1 MIHRRTAIQMNQQ
14 RQELQLLEHP
24 FFPLLAN
31 AGDIRGFFTG
41 CIPSHWHRELEI
53 FELVEGSVQIGIGE
67 RTITL
72 HAGDGC
78 FINSGI
84 LHSFASALPQPCLY
98 RSFVV
103 DPTLITGMP
112 GSVFDTTYLRPL
124 IEQGPPFL
132 TFDSSDANAVFFD
145 TFHTAFSACER
156 EDFGYEFQARAAL
169 SSLLLFVLQISKVAP
184 AARMSA
190 VSETRLKRML
200 AWIDQ
205 HIEEPIAVKHIA
217 DAANVCPRECQRM
230 FRRYLHSSPVEYV
243 LRRRIFFAAN
253 LLTTTDHSVTD
264 IALACGFSS
273 PAYFTKKFHEI
284 AGAAPLAYRKAAE

>member
-1 MIHRRTAIQMNQQ
+1 MIYRRTAIQMNQQ
-14 RQELQLLEHP
+14 RQELQMIQQP
-24 FFPLLAN
+24 SFPLLAN
-31 AGDIRGFFTG
+31 AGDIRAFFTG

-53 FELVEGSVQIGIGE
+53 FELMEGCVKIGVGE

-84 LHSFASALPQPCLY
+84 LHSFVSALPEPCIY

-103 DPTLITGMP
+103 DARLISGIP
-112 GSVFDTTYLRPL
+112 GSVFDTIYLRPL

-132 TFDSSDANAVFFD
+132 TFPASDANAVFFN
-145 TFHTAFSACER
+145 TFQKAFAACER
-156 EDFGYEFQARAAL
+156 EGFGYEFEVRAAL
-169 SSLLLFVLQISKVAP
+169 SSLLLFVLQKAQVTPST
-184 AARMSA
+184 RMSA
-190 VSETRLKRML
+190 ISETRLKQML

-205 HIEEPIAVKHIA
+205 HMEDPVNVRHIA
-217 DAANVCPRECQRM
+217 DAANICPRECQRM
-230 FRRYLHSSPVEYV
+230 FRRYLHCSPVEYV

-253 LLTTTDHSVTD
+253 LLTSTDRSVTD

-273 PAYFTKKFHEI
+273 PSYFTKKFHEI
-284 AGAAPLAYRKAAE
+284 AGAAPLAYRKASE

>member
-53 FELVEGSVQIGIGE
+53 FELMEGSVQIGIGE

-72 HAGDGC
+72 HAGEGC

-132 TFDSSDANAVFFD
+132 TFDSSD
-145 TFHTAFSACER
+145 
-156 EDFGYEFQARAAL
+156 EFPARAAL
-169 SSLLLFVLQISKVAP
+169 SSLLLFILQISKVAP

-190 VSETRLKRML
+190 ISETRLKQML

-205 HIEEPIAVKHIA
+205 HMEEPITVKHIS

>member
-1 MIHRRTAIQMNQQ
+1 MIYRRTAIQTNQQ
-14 RQELQLLEHP
+14 RQELQMIEQP
-24 FFPLLAN
+24 SFPLLAN
-31 AGDIRGFFTG
+31 AGDIRAFFTG

-53 FELVEGSVQIGIGE
+53 FELMEGSVQIGVGE

-84 LHSFASALPQPCLY
+84 LHSFVSALPKPCIY

-103 DPTLITGMP
+103 DARLIGGMP

-132 TFDSSDANAVFFD
+132 TFKASEANAVFFD
-145 TFHTAFSACER
+145 TFQKAFSACER
-156 EDFGYEFQARAAL
+156 EGFGYEFEVRAAL
-169 SSLLLFVLQISKVAP
+169 SSLLLFVLQKAQVTPST
-184 AARMSA
+184 RMSA
-190 VSETRLKRML
+190 ISETRLKQML

-205 HIEEPIAVKHIA
+205 HMEEPVDVRHIA
-217 DAANVCPRECQRM
+217 DAANICPRECQRM
-230 FRRYLHSSPVEYV
+230 FRRYLHASPVEYV

-253 LLTTTDHSVTD
+253 LLTTTDRSVTD

-273 PAYFTKKFHEI
+273 PSYFTKKFHEI
-284 AGAAPLAYRKAAE
+284 AGAAPLAYRRAAE

>member
-1 MIHRRTAIQMNQQ
+1 MIHRRTAIQLNQQ
-14 RQELQLLEHP
+14 RQELQLLEQP
-24 FFPLLAN
+24 SFPLLAN
-31 AGDIRGFFTG
+31 AGDIRAFFTG

-53 FELVEGSVQIGIGE
+53 FELMEGSVQIGIGG

-72 HAGDGC
+72 RAGDGC

-84 LHSFASALPQPCLY
+84 LHAFVSVLPQPCIY

-103 DPTLITGMP
+103 DPALITGMP

-132 TFDSSDANAVFFD
+132 TFESSDENAVFFD
-145 TFHTAFSACER
+145 TFQTAFSACEH
-156 EDFGYEFQARAAL
+156 EDFGYEFQVRAAL
-169 SSLLLFVLQISKVAP
+169 SSLLLFVLQTSKVAP
-184 AARMSA
+184 PARMSA
-190 VSETRLKRML
+190 VSEMRLKQML

-205 HIEEPIAVKHIA
+205 HMEEPIALKHIA
-217 DAANVCPRECQRM
+217 DAANICPRECQRI

-253 LLTTTDHSVTD
+253 LLTSTDRCVTD
-264 IALACGFSS
+264 IAMACGFSS
-273 PAYFTKKFHEI
+273 PSYFTKKFHEI

>member
-1 MIHRRTAIQMNQQ
+1 MIYRRTAIQTNQQ
-14 RQELQLLEHP
+14 RQELQMIQQP
-24 FFPLLAN
+24 SFPLLAN
-31 AGDIRGFFTG
+31 AGDIRAFFTG

-53 FELVEGSVQIGIGE
+53 FELMEGCVEIGVGE

-84 LHSFASALPQPCLY
+84 LHSFVSALPEPCIY

-103 DPTLITGMP
+103 DAGLIGGMP
-112 GSVFDTTYLRPL
+112 GSVFDTVYLRPL

-132 TFDSSDANAVFFD
+132 TFQASGANAGFFD
-145 TFHTAFSACER
+145 TFQKAFTACER
-156 EDFGYEFQARAAL
+156 EGFGYEFEVRAAL
-169 SSLLLFVLQISKVAP
+169 SSLLLFVLQKAQVTPS
-184 AARMSA
+184 ARMSA
-190 VSETRLKRML
+190 ISETRLKQML

-205 HIEEPIAVKHIA
+205 HMGAPIDVRHIA
-217 DAANVCPRECQRM
+217 DAANICPRECQRM
-230 FRRYLHSSPVEYV
+230 FRRYLHCSPVEYV

-253 LLTTTDHSVTD
+253 LLTSTDRSVTD

-273 PAYFTKKFHEI
+273 PSYFTKKFHEI

>member
-14 RQELQLLEHP
+14 RQELQLLEHH

-72 HAGDGC
+72 HAGEGC

-84 LHSFASALPQPCLY
+84 LHSFTSALPQPCLY
-98 RSFVV
+98 RSLVV

-132 TFDSSDANAVFFD
+132 TFD
-145 TFHTAFSACER
+145 
-156 EDFGYEFQARAAL
+156 
-169 SSLLLFVLQISKVAP
+169 
-184 AARMSA
+184 
-190 VSETRLKRML
+190 
-200 AWIDQ
+200 
-205 HIEEPIAVKHIA
+205 
-217 DAANVCPRECQRM
+217 
-230 FRRYLHSSPVEYV
+230 
-243 LRRRIFFAAN
+243 
-253 LLTTTDHSVTD
+253 
-264 IALACGFSS
+264 
-273 PAYFTKKFHEI
+273 
-284 AGAAPLAYRKAAE
+284 

>member
-1 MIHRRTAIQMNQQ
+1 MIYRRTAIQINQQ
-14 RQELQLLEHP
+14 RQELQMIEQP
-24 FFPLLAN
+24 SFPLLAN

-53 FELVEGSVQIGIGE
+53 FELMEGSVQIGVGE

-84 LHSFASALPQPCLY
+84 LHSFVSALPRPCIY

-103 DPTLITGMP
+103 DAGLIGGMP
-112 GSVFDTTYLRPL
+112 GSVFDTVYLRPL

-132 TFDSSDANAVFFD
+132 TFEAAEANAIFFD
-145 TFHTAFSACER
+145 TFQRAFSACER
-156 EDFGYEFQARAAL
+156 EDFGYEFELRAAL
-169 SSLLLFVLQISKVAP
+169 SSLLLFVLQKAQVTPST
-184 AARMSA
+184 RMSA
-190 VSETRLKRML
+190 ISETRLKQML

-205 HIEEPIAVKHIA
+205 HMEEPVDVRHIA
-217 DAANVCPRECQRM
+217 DAANICPRECQRM
-230 FRRYLHSSPVEYV
+230 FRRYLHASPVEYV

-253 LLTTTDHSVTD
+253 LLTTTDRSVTD

-273 PAYFTKKFHEI
+273 PSYFTKKFHEI
-284 AGAAPLAYRKAAE
+284 AGAAPLAYRRAAE

>member
-124 IEQGPPFL
+124 IEQGHVYAAQPPL
-132 TFDSSDANAVFFD
+132 YKVTYQKTERYCYSDAELDKVMTEIGREKKPD
-145 TFHTAFSACER
+145 VQRYKGLGEMSAEQLWTTTMNPETR
-156 EDFGYEFQARAAL
+156 TMLRVSVEDAIAADEIM
-169 SSLLLFVLQISKVAP
+169 SLLMGEKVEPRREFIEQNSKLVLD
-184 AARMSA
+184 
-190 VSETRLKRML
+190 L
-200 AWIDQ
+200 
-205 HIEEPIAVKHIA
+205 
-217 DAANVCPRECQRM
+217 
-230 FRRYLHSSPVEYV
+230 
-243 LRRRIFFAAN
+243 
-253 LLTTTDHSVTD
+253 D
-264 IALACGFSS
+264 I
-273 PAYFTKKFHEI
+273 
-284 AGAAPLAYRKAAE
+284 